1 MLWSQLGSHKYID
14 FKLKKILR
22 PKGNFA
28 DISYLEERSKLHG
41 VIAICTLYDG
51 ALACNSLFYML
62 L

>member
-1 MLWSQLGSHKYID
+1 MLWSQTGSYKYID

-22 PKGNFA
+22 PKALQTYPIWKSDPSCIEF
-28 DISYLEERSKLHG
+28 
-41 VIAICTLYDG
+41 IAICTLYDG